1 MTNLTSKMKK
11 ILVIEDHAMMRRNV
25 LVILE
30 MEGYRVAS
38 ASNGREGLALAI
50 SEHPDLILCDVMMPE
65 LDGHAVLTALRTD
78 PQTANIPFI
87 FLTAKGEKSDQ
98 RAGMNL
104 GADDYLTKPITRND
118 LVAALD
124 ARFARKE
131 QQRVNFE
138 RLFINSTPLQALGI
152 TAREA
157 EVLLWIVQGKGNDE
171 IGGILGVSP
180 QTVKKHVCAIL
191 DTLGVDNRSSA
202 SIRAMEVLVS
212 GKK

>member
-1 MTNLTSKMKK
+1 MKK
-11 ILVIEDHAMMRRNV
+11 VLVIEDHAMMRRNV

-30 MEGYRVAS
+30 MEGYQVAS
-38 ASNGREGLALAI
+38 ASNGREGLALVSA
-50 SEHPDLILCDVMMPE
+50 ELPDLILCDVMMPE
-65 LDGHAVLTALRTD
+65 LDGHAVLKALRAN
-78 PQTANIPFI
+78 PLTAGIPFI
-87 FLTAKGEKSDQ
+87 FLTARGEKLDQ

-131 QQRVNFE
+131 QQRINFG
-138 RLFINSTPLQALGI
+138 RLFVDPAPLLVLGI
-152 TAREA
+152 TVREA
-157 EVLLWIVQGKGNDE
+157 EVLLWIVQGKGNNE
-171 IGGILGVSP
+171 IGRILGVST

-212 GKK
+212 GHS